1 MAYGGRPAA
10 TLPVGFSGAAV
21 RALAC
26 AGVLSPDHHRPDVM
40 GGAPCVRQSRI
51 PVATLLAMMA
61 EGMSVTDILTDLPF
75 LDEDDLA
82 EVSNFAADAVRDRA
96 ARPA

>member
-1 MAYGGRPAA
+1 MTFPRI
-10 TLPVGFSGAAV
+10 TV
-21 RALAC
+21 
-26 AGVLSPDHHRPDVM
+26 DPDVM

-75 LDEDDLA
+75 LDEEDMT
-82 EVSNFAADAVRDRA
+82 EVLNYAADAVRDRT
-96 ARPA
+96 AR

>member
-1 MAYGGRPAA
+1 M
-10 TLPVGFSGAAV
+10 PVTFP
-21 RALAC
+21 RITID
-26 AGVLSPDHHRPDVM
+26 PEVM

-75 LDEDDLA
+75 LDEEDLT
-82 EVSNFAADAVRDRA
+82 EVLNFAADAVRDRA
-96 ARPA
+96 AR

>member
-1 MAYGGRPAA
+1 MAFPRI
-10 TLPVGFSGAAV
+10 TV
-21 RALAC
+21 
-26 AGVLSPDHHRPDVM
+26 DPDVM

-75 LDEDDLA
+75 LDEEDLA
-82 EVSNFAADAVRDRA
+82 EVLEYAADAVRDRT
-96 ARPA
+96 ARRA

>member
-1 MAYGGRPAA
+1 VTFPRI
-10 TLPVGFSGAAV
+10 TV
-21 RALAC
+21 
-26 AGVLSPDHHRPDVM
+26 DPDVM

-75 LDEDDLA
+75 LDEEDMA
-82 EVSNFAADAVRDRA
+82 EVLNYAADAVRDRT
-96 ARPA
+96 AR

>member
-1 MAYGGRPAA
+1 MAFPRI
-10 TLPVGFSGAAV
+10 TV
-21 RALAC
+21 
-26 AGVLSPDHHRPDVM
+26 DHDVM

-75 LDEDDLA
+75 LDEEDMA
-82 EVSNFAADAVRDRA
+82 EVLNYAADAVRDRT
-96 ARPA
+96 AR

>member
-1 MAYGGRPAA
+1 MTFPRITVDPE
-10 TLPVGFSGAAV
+10 
-21 RALAC
+21 
-26 AGVLSPDHHRPDVM
+26 VM

-75 LDEDDLA
+75 LDEEDMA
-82 EVSNFAADAVRDRA
+82 EVLNFAADAVRDRT
-96 ARPA
+96 ARSE

>member
-1 MAYGGRPAA
+1 MAFPRI
-10 TLPVGFSGAAV
+10 TVDS
-21 RALAC
+21 
-26 AGVLSPDHHRPDVM
+26 DVM

-75 LDEDDLA
+75 LDEEDMA
-82 EVSNFAADAVRDRA
+82 EVLNYAADAVRDRT
-96 ARPA
+96 AR

>member
-1 MAYGGRPAA
+1 MTFPRI
-10 TLPVGFSGAAV
+10 TV
-21 RALAC
+21 
-26 AGVLSPDHHRPDVM
+26 DPDVM

-75 LDEDDLA
+75 LDEEDMT
-82 EVSNFAADAVRDRA
+82 EVLNFAADAVRDRT
-96 ARPA
+96 AR

>member
-1 MAYGGRPAA
+1 MAFLRI
-10 TLPVGFSGAAV
+10 TV
-21 RALAC
+21 
-26 AGVLSPDHHRPDVM
+26 DPDVM

-75 LDEDDLA
+75 LDEEDMA
-82 EVSNFAADAVRDRA
+82 EVLNYAADAVRDRT
-96 ARPA
+96 AR

>member
-1 MAYGGRPAA
+1 MTFPRITADPA
-10 TLPVGFSGAAV
+10 
-21 RALAC
+21 
-26 AGVLSPDHHRPDVM
+26 VM

-75 LDEDDLA
+75 LDEEDMA
-82 EVSNFAADAVRDRA
+82 EVLNYAADAVRDRT
-96 ARPA
+96 AR

>member
-1 MAYGGRPAA
+1 V
-10 TLPVGFSGAAV
+10 PVTFPRITV
-21 RALAC
+21 D
-26 AGVLSPDHHRPDVM
+26 PEVM

-75 LDEDDLA
+75 LDEEDLA
-82 EVSNFAADAVRDRA
+82 EVLHFAADAVRDRR
-96 ARPA
+96 AR

>member
-1 MAYGGRPAA
+1 MTFPRI
-10 TLPVGFSGAAV
+10 TV
-21 RALAC
+21 
-26 AGVLSPDHHRPDVM
+26 DPDVM

-75 LDEDDLA
+75 TDDEDMA
-82 EVSNFAADAVRDRA
+82 EVLNYAADAVRDRT
-96 ARPA
+96 AR

>member
-1 MAYGGRPAA
+1 MTFPRITIDPE
-10 TLPVGFSGAAV
+10 
-21 RALAC
+21 
-26 AGVLSPDHHRPDVM
+26 VM

-75 LDEDDLA
+75 LDEEDLA
-82 EVSNFAADAVRDRA
+82 EVLTFAADAVRDRA
-96 ARPA
+96 AR

>member
-1 MAYGGRPAA
+1 MTFPRITIDPE
-10 TLPVGFSGAAV
+10 
-21 RALAC
+21 
-26 AGVLSPDHHRPDVM
+26 VM

-75 LDEDDLA
+75 LDEEDLT
-82 EVSNFAADAVRDRA
+82 EVLNFAADAVRDRA
-96 ARPA
+96 AR

>member
-1 MAYGGRPAA
+1 M
-10 TLPVGFSGAAV
+10 PVTFPRITV
-21 RALAC
+21 D
-26 AGVLSPDHHRPDVM
+26 PEVM

-75 LDEDDLA
+75 LDEEDLA
-82 EVSNFAADAVRDRA
+82 EVLNFAADAVRDRA
-96 ARPA
+96 AR

>member
-1 MAYGGRPAA
+1 MTFPRITIDPE
-10 TLPVGFSGAAV
+10 
-21 RALAC
+21 
-26 AGVLSPDHHRPDVM
+26 VM

-82 EVSNFAADAVRDRA
+82 EVLNFAADAVRDRA
-96 ARPA
+96 AR

>member
-1 MAYGGRPAA
+1 
-10 TLPVGFSGAAV
+10 
-21 RALAC
+21 
-26 AGVLSPDHHRPDVM
+26 M

-75 LDEDDLA
+75 LDEEDMA
-82 EVSNFAADAVRDRA
+82 EVLNYAADAVRDRA
-96 ARPA
+96 VR

>member
-1 MAYGGRPAA
+1 MAFPRITIDPE
-10 TLPVGFSGAAV
+10 
-21 RALAC
+21 
-26 AGVLSPDHHRPDVM
+26 VM

-75 LDEDDLA
+75 LDEEDMA
-82 EVSNFAADAVRDRA
+82 EVLNFAADAVRDWS
-96 ARPA
+96 AR

>member
-1 MAYGGRPAA
+1 MTFPRITVDPG
-10 TLPVGFSGAAV
+10 
-21 RALAC
+21 
-26 AGVLSPDHHRPDVM
+26 VM

-75 LDEDDLA
+75 LDEEDMA
-82 EVSNFAADAVRDRA
+82 EVLNYAADAVRDRT
-96 ARPA
+96 AR

>member
-1 MAYGGRPAA
+1 MAFPRI
-10 TLPVGFSGAAV
+10 TV
-21 RALAC
+21 
-26 AGVLSPDHHRPDVM
+26 DPDVM

-75 LDEDDLA
+75 LDEDDMA
-82 EVSNFAADAVRDRA
+82 EVLNYAADAVRDRT
-96 ARPA
+96 AR

>member
-1 MAYGGRPAA
+1 MTFPRI
-10 TLPVGFSGAAV
+10 TV
-21 RALAC
+21 
-26 AGVLSPDHHRPDVM
+26 DPDVM

-61 EGMSVTDILTDLPF
+61 DGMSVTDILTDLPF

-82 EVSNFAADAVRDRA
+82 EVLNYAADAVRDRT
-96 ARPA
+96 AR

>member
-1 MAYGGRPAA
+1 MTFPRI
-10 TLPVGFSGAAV
+10 TV
-21 RALAC
+21 
-26 AGVLSPDHHRPDVM
+26 DPDVM

-75 LDEDDLA
+75 LDEEDMA
-82 EVSNFAADAVRDRA
+82 EVLNFAADAVRDRT
-96 ARPA
+96 AR

>member
-1 MAYGGRPAA
+1 MTFPRI
-10 TLPVGFSGAAV
+10 TV
-21 RALAC
+21 
-26 AGVLSPDHHRPDVM
+26 DPDVM

-75 LDEDDLA
+75 LDEEDMA
-82 EVSNFAADAVRDRA
+82 EVLNYAADAVRDRA
-96 ARPA
+96 AR